1 MVLEE
6 VKNNRLNS
14 IIKKEAH
21 LLKNYEAYM
30 IKTNNIFTNA
40 KNSIFRY
47 IISKKIKALKVEKII
62 IQSENI

>member
-1 MVLEE
+1 
-6 VKNNRLNS
+6 
-14 IIKKEAH
+14 
-21 LLKNYEAYM
+21 M